1 MVNTSTYTD
10 IVGKHYGIGKQIGE
24 GSFGIVFEGINLLNH
39 QQVAIKFELHKSKA
53 AQLRNEYRMY
63 KAFIGCA
70 GIPNMYY
77 FGQEGMHN
85 ILIIDLLG
93 PSLEDLFSHC
103 KRTFTVKTVVMVG
116 KQMLSRVQ
124 EIHENNIIHRDIKP
138 ENFLVGRQGSASA
151 NSIHVVDFGMA
162 KLYRDPMTKQHIPYR
177 ERKSHTG
184 TARYMST
191 NAHLRR
197 EQSRRDDLEALGHVL
212 IYFLLGSLP
221 WQGLKATTNEQKYVK
236 IGEMK
241 QRMPVEYICDGLP
254 KEFTKYLSYVRS
266 LGFED
271 APDYDYLRGLLTK
284 ALRNAGKLEDNEYDW
299 VDLNDGRGQ
308 EMISV
313 KSMALPQAH
322 LPYVHHDTPTA
333 VALHEQR
340 AGPNSVVPGSVSAE
354 PTESGPDPT
363 LRSFVTEYKRSP
375 TTTGTGTW
383 NRGFHA
389 AAL

>member
-1 MVNTSTYTD
+1 MVNTSTYTN

-63 KAFIGCA
+63 KALIGCA

-85 ILIIDLLG
+85 VMIIDLLR

-124 EIHENNIIHRDIKP
+124 EIHKNNMIHRDIKP
-138 ENFLVGRQGSASA
+138 ENFLVGQQGSASA
-151 NSIHVVDFGMA
+151 NSIYVVDFGIA
-162 KLYRDPMTKQHIPYR
+162 KLYRDPMTKQHISYR
-177 ERKSHTG
+177 ERKSHT
-184 TARYMST
+184 
-191 NAHLRR
+191 
-197 EQSRRDDLEALGHVL
+197 
-212 IYFLLGSLP
+212 
-221 WQGLKATTNEQKYVK
+221 GLKATTNEQKYAK
-236 IGEMK
+236 IREMK
-241 QRMPVEYICDGLP
+241 QKMPIEYICDGLP

-284 ALRNAGKLEDNEYDW
+284 ALRNAGKLEDNTYD
-299 VDLNDGRGQ
+299 
-308 EMISV
+308 
-313 KSMALPQAH
+313 
-322 LPYVHHDTPTA
+322 
-333 VALHEQR
+333 
-340 AGPNSVVPGSVSAE
+340 
-354 PTESGPDPT
+354 
-363 LRSFVTEYKRSP
+363 
-375 TTTGTGTW
+375 
-383 NRGFHA
+383 
-389 AAL
+389 